1 MRPALRSAFTTAAL
15 AAATAVAA
23 RRAPAQAPAQGPA
36 QPPVV
41 VVHAAG
47 PASLSRDDVGR
58 AFLKRGGALLPVDQ
72 RKSARVRDAFSRAFL
87 GRPAS
92 AVAVHWQEQ
101 IFAGREVP
109 PPERGSDAE
118 VLAFVRANPRA
129 IGYVSAGADLG
140 PGVKAVAVR

>member
-1 MRPALRSAFTTAAL
+1 MRAALLAL
-15 AAATAVAA
+15 AAGAAAAAAAAVPA
-23 RRAPAQAPAQGPA
+23 RCAGAQAP
-36 QPPVV
+36 VV
-41 VVHAAG
+41 VANAAG

-58 AFLKRGGALLPVDQ
+58 AFFKRGGGLLAVDQ

-118 VLAFVRANPRA
+118 VLAYVRANPNA
-129 IGYVSAGADLG
+129 IGYVSAGAELG
-140 PGVKAVAVR
+140 AGVRAVAIR